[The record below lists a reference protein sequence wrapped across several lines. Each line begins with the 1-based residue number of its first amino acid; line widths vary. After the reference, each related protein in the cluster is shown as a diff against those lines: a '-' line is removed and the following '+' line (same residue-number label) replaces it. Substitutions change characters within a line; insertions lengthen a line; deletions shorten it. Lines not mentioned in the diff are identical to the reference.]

1 MFIERQWSDLSSSKT
16 WSEGGR
22 RYSFLRA
29 SIKMSDSW
37 STQFNFG
44 RNLVSSLCTLYMMV
58 MVMMIVFNVLDCGC
72 YPPMFI
78 VCKWQINVVNLKI
91 EIRTMFCKKKL
102 QNSSWQNSILQST
115 FLFVCVANQRL
126 NKLSGLPFQNWTSQP
141 GLPGE
146 RDPVLINHVALLNIC
161 AVIDKSMT

>member
-1 MFIERQWSDLSSSKT
+1 MFIECQWSDLSSSKT

-78 VCKWQINVVNLKI
+78 VCKWQINVVNLNI
-91 EIRTMFCKKKL
+91 EIRTMFCKKKWR
-102 QNSSWQNSILQST
+102 NGSWQNSMLQST
-115 FLFVCVANQRL
+115 FLFVYVANQRL
-126 NKLSGLPFQNWTSQP
+126 NKLSGLPFHIRGRTSH
-141 GLPGE
+141 PGE
-146 RDPVLINHVALLNIC
+146 RAPVLINHVALLNIC